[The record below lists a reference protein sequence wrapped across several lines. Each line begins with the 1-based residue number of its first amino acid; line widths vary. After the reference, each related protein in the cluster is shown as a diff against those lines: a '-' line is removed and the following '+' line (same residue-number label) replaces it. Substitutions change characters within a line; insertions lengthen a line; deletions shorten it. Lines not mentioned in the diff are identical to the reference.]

1 MRNDHASMVF
11 AESTSYIVKGGQ
23 VKNLFGGDERKIFRT
38 HDNEKLT

>member
-23 VKNLFGGDERKIFRT
+23 VKNLFGGDERKYSERT
-38 HDNEKLT
+38 IMRK